1 MNLSEM
7 SVAFDV
13 AYNNI
18 NSNQAMGLNEYEKS
32 VFLTKAQDEI
42 VKNYFNANS
51 SGNVLKESFD
61 DSQKRQIDFSM
72 LMKSYQSNPVTISGN
87 VKFDP
92 RSTTYKLPSDVFLII
107 NEQLLLQSNGATK
120 AIRQIIPLKYTEY
133 TRLMS
138 RPFKEPL
145 RFQAWRLLTGVDNN
159 TGVAEIITTTDDKS
173 QNYTEVYD
181 LRYIKRPNPIILVD
195 LTNTYGEDL
204 YIHEQQAASP
214 CELDQILHEEIV
226 QRAVELAVAAY
237 TDVNTQNALQSH
249 IAMGQ
254 RSE

>member
-51 SGNVLKESFD
+51 SGNIVKEGFD
-61 DSQKRQIDFSM
+61 DNQKRQIDFSM
-72 LMKSYQSNPVTISGN
+72 LMRSYQSGPTAITGGI
-87 VKFDP
+87 KFDP
-92 RSTTYKLPSDVFLII
+92 RSNTYKLPSDIFLVI
-107 NEQLLLQSNGATK
+107 NESLLLQSGGVTK
-120 AIRQIIPLKYTEY
+120 GIRQIIPLQYSEY

-138 RPFKEPL
+138 KPFKEPV
-145 RFQAWRLLTGVDNN
+145 RYQAWRLLTNADNG
-159 TGVAEIITTTDDKS
+159 TGVAEIITTTEDKS
-173 QNYTEVYD
+173 QGYTEVYD

-195 LTNTYGEDL
+195 LTNTFGEDL

-214 CELDQILHEEIV
+214 CELDPIIHEEIV
-226 QRAVELAVAAY
+226 QRAVELAVASY

-249 IAMGQ
+249 LAVGQ
-254 RSE
+254 RAE

>member
-18 NSNQAMGLNEYEKS
+18 NSNQAMGVNEYEKS

-51 SGNVLKESFD
+51 SGNIVKEGFD
-61 DSQKRQIDFSM
+61 DNQKRQIDFSM
-72 LMKSYQSNPVTISGN
+72 LMRSYQGNPTTISG
-87 VKFDP
+87 VIKFDP
-92 RSTTYKLPSDVFLII
+92 RSNMYKLPSDVFLII
-107 NEQLLLQSNGATK
+107 NEQLLLQSGGTTK
-120 AIRQIIPLKYTEY
+120 GIRQIIPLQYSEY
-133 TRLMS
+133 TKLMS
-138 RPFKEPL
+138 KPFKEPL
-145 RFQAWRLLTGVDNN
+145 RYQAWRLLTGVDSKA
-159 TGVAEIITTTDDKS
+159 GVAEIITTTDDKS
-173 QNYTEVYD
+173 YNYTEVYD

-195 LTNTYGEDL
+195 LTNTFGEEL

-214 CELDQILHEEIV
+214 CELDPIIHEDIV
-226 QRAVELAVAAY
+226 QRAVELAVASY

-254 RSE
+254 RTE